1 MTSGVEAQPE
11 IRKGLAG
18 VVADTSAVSKVV
30 QETNTLTYRGYG
42 TDDLVAN
49 CSFEE
54 VVYLLWHGELPKP
67 KELEQFQLSERA
79 FRTADPGL
87 LQIIAKLPT
96 KSHPMDVVRTA
107 TSFFGATNLSTTDEF
122 VPSTQVNLSRALKL
136 FAVVPTLVA
145 ADLRRRHGKLPLPPN
160 PDLGYSENFLWMCF
174 GRKPTPGQVKAF
186 ETTMILYAEHSFN
199 ASTFT
204 ARVIAS
210 TLSDIYSAITGAIG
224 ALKGPL
230 HGGANEAVMYHMN
243 EIGDP
248 AKARDWV
255 NAKFAN
261 KDKIMG
267 FGHRVYKD
275 GDSRVPRAYAAFKE
289 IAADNEEGQRYLAI
303 YHEMEAAV
311 AESKGIKPN
320 LDFPSGPLY
329 ALLGFDVEF
338 FTPLFVMSRI
348 AGWTAHIVEQY
359 QANALVRPLAWYTG
373 VPQRQVVKPQE

>member
-1 MTSGVEAQPE
+1 MTSGSGVSAPQQE

-18 VVADTSAVSKVV
+18 VVADVSAVSKVV

-54 VVYLLWHGELPKP
+54 VVYLLWHGELPTP

-87 LQIIAKLPT
+87 LQTIAKLPT

-107 TSFFGATNLSTTDEF
+107 VSFFGATNLSSAEAF
-122 VPSTQVNLSRALKL
+122 VPSEQVNLARALQL
-136 FAVVPTLVA
+136 FAVVPSLVA
-145 ADLRRRHGKLPLPPN
+145 ADLRRRHGRLPLPPN

-174 GRKPTPGQVKAF
+174 GRKPTPDQVKAF

-230 HGGANEAVMYHMN
+230 HGGANEAVMHHMN

-255 NAKFAN
+255 NARFAN
-261 KDKIMG
+261 KEKIMG

-289 IAADNEEGQRYLAI
+289 IATTEEGQRYLAI

-311 AESKGIKPN
+311 VESKGIKPN

-359 QANALVRPLAWYTG
+359 ASNALVRPLSSYNG
-373 VPQRQVVKPQE
+373 VPQRPVVK

>member
-1 MTSGVEAQPE
+1 MANSVNAEPE
-11 IRKGLAG
+11 IRKGLIG
-18 VVADTSAVSKVV
+18 VVADVSAVSKVV

-42 TDDLVAN
+42 TDDLVEN

-67 KELEQFQLSERA
+67 KELEQFQLAERA
-79 FRTADPGL
+79 FRTVDPSL
-87 LQIIAKLPT
+87 LQTIAKLPT

-107 TSFFGATNLSTTDEF
+107 VSFFGATNLSTNDPF
-122 VPSTQVNLSRALKL
+122 VPAEQVSLARALQL
-136 FAVVPTLVA
+136 FAVTPSLVA
-145 ADLRRRHGKLPLPPN
+145 ADLRRRHGRLPLPPN

-174 GRKPTPGQVKAF
+174 GRKPTPEHVRAF

-230 HGGANEAVMYHMN
+230 HGGANEAVMHHMN

-255 NAKFAN
+255 RAKFAN
-261 KDKIMG
+261 KEKVMG

-275 GDSRVPRAYAAFKE
+275 GDSRVPCAFAAFKA
-289 IAADNEEGQRYLAI
+289 IATNEEGKRYLAI
-303 YHEMEAAV
+303 YEEMEAAV

-359 QANALVRPLAWYTG
+359 SANALVRPLSSYIG
-373 VPQRQVVKPQE
+373 VPQRPVVKPQE